1 MNFWWVSQN
10 QTWNQEISGGYM
22 WSPQLTSDGK
32 NIFHYENMLLVKK
45 GDIVLSYYDQKIQAL
60 GIITSEAYD
69 FPKPLEFRSAG
80 DDWNTDGWKVDVTY
94 KDLITIEEAFKSIDS
109 IKISKDH
116 TKKFINGVKFKYQE
130 VQRDC
135 IKVYSEDNRFLGLG
149 EINKSHLKHKQL
161 V

>member
-94 KDLITIEEAFKSIDS
+94 KDLNPPLSPKDFWDELQPVLPSRYSPLNYNGGGYQGYLFKIPNNMASLVLGKLI
-109 IKISKDH
+109 
-116 TKKFINGVKFKYQE
+116 INQF
-130 VQRDC
+130 
-135 IKVYSEDNRFLGLG
+135 
-149 EINKSHLKHKQL
+149 
-161 V
+161 

>member
-22 WSPQLTSDGK
+22 CHQLTSDGK

-94 KDLITIEEAFKSIDS
+94 KDLNPPLSPKDFGMSYNRSCRQDIHHLIIMEAD
-109 IKISKDH
+109 IKDI
-116 TKKFINGVKFKYQE
+116 
-130 VQRDC
+130 
-135 IKVYSEDNRFLGLG
+135 YSRFRIIWL
-149 EINKSHLKHKQL
+149 HWY
-161 V
+161 